1 MVHVVWFKRDL
12 RIHDHR
18 PLAEAAGGGDVLALY
33 VLEPALWRQA
43 DRSGRHWLALQRQLR
58 DLDAQLQSVGL
69 RLWVI
74 QAPMTEALDVLQ
86 RTYGEFRLMAHEET
100 GSGWTYRRDRAVI
113 DWCRENHISFDEQPQ
128 FGVVRALA
136 SRDGWAGRWD
146 RMMGQP
152 LTPPPSRVRPA
163 APPDAA
169 VTPCA
174 LRFDKHDGALLAVQ
188 PIGRRAALAEL
199 DSFLKTRG
207 AGYRQ
212 NMSSPLRAQNGG
224 SRLSVHLSL
233 GTLSMREVWQAT
245 RHRRQSLRGLSDE
258 RRGTWPE
265 DLTAFEGRL
274 HWHCHFIQK
283 LESEPRIE
291 FENLQRATAGLR
303 PDTADPGKLSAW
315 CNGET
320 GWPFVDACMRY
331 LHHNGWINFRMRAM
345 LMSVASYQ
353 LWLPWR
359 ATGLHLARQFVDYEP
374 GIHWS
379 QVQMQ
384 SGTTGINR
392 LRIYNPVKQSLDQD
406 PHGRFIARWVPELR
420 PLPAPL
426 RHQPWQATP
435 AEQRAAGVEIG
446 RHYPDRV
453 VDHAVAAR
461 AAQAAIRTRRRQP
474 DARAEAASI
483 HAVHGS
489 RRRR

>member
-265 DLTAFEGRL
+265 DLKAFEGPALALPL
-274 HWHCHFIQK
+274 HPEARK
-283 LESEPRIE
+283 PAGSGVPRAPSPHR
-291 FENLQRATAGLR
+291 RAARHQPRAALAAWAEGRTGL
-303 PDTADPGKLSAW
+303 
-315 CNGET
+315 
-320 GWPFVDACMRY
+320 PFVDACMRA
-331 LHHNGWINFRMRAM
+331 LIATGWINFRMRAM
-345 LMSVASYQ
+345 LMSVASYH
-353 LWLPWR
+353 LWTYR
-359 ATGLHLARQFVDYEP
+359 GAESGLRLARLFVDYEP

-379 QVQMQ
+379 QCQMQ
-384 SGTTGINR
+384 SGTTGINTI
-392 LRIYNPVKQSLDQD
+392 RIYNPIKQGQD
-406 PHGRFIARWVPELR
+406 HDPNGDFIRRWVPEL
-420 PLPAPL
+420 
-426 RHQPWQATP
+426 
-435 AEQRAAGVEIG
+435 
-446 RHYPDRV
+446 
-453 VDHAVAAR
+453 AAR
-461 AAQAAIRTRRRQP
+461 IPLSGRTGQARGGRLAGRVRRHTRRLAGRGN
-474 DARAEAASI
+474 D
-483 HAVHGS
+483 G
-489 RRRR
+489 